1 MKNYLSL
8 LLVLGLLGCAGNDA
22 RMQGEC
28 IPISNGT
35 LHVIPLSERAVRV
48 RYTEGDIAPLEEL
61 IYTQKVKRPAWKVT
75 RNADETVVSTRRM
88 CVVFNQTS
96 KQLTF
101 LDAKGNILLQEA
113 PSGRTV
119 KPMTVGESPSYAAVQ
134 AFDVE
139 QRFLSPD
146 DECLFGTGQFQDGY
160 LNIRGLSRRLTQVN
174 TQISIPFILSSKGY
188 GLLWNNYG
196 LTELNPKE
204 EKLALVPSDEAGE
217 AYEVTATSTT
227 GGIRE
232 RRVTDTFSGQIEVK
246 EAGDYAL
253 LLDMGQSM
261 SRRQYLAIDGKVL
274 TNQNNLWLPPT
285 TSLIVPLE
293 AGAHTVVARGVRGD
307 NPVVSWGRVEA
318 QTVLHSPVAQAL
330 DYTVF
335 AGSADEVIADYRK
348 LTGPA
353 PLMPE
358 WMLGYVHCRER
369 YHTQQEL
376 LENARKFREK
386 EIPASVIVQD
396 WQYWGRTGW
405 NSMQFDPEL
414 YPDPKAM
421 VDELHD
427 MDFRLMLSVWSKI
440 DKNSTLGR
448 EFARRNYYIP
458 YTDWVDFF
466 NPDVAQFYWTNFRDS
481 LVRQFHIDSWWLDAT
496 EPENDDLV
504 GRRVAGGTMPGELV
518 RNVYPMKVVSTI
530 YDGLRKEL
538 PGQVPVILTR
548 SGFSGMQRY
557 NAVTWSGDVGWD
569 GETLRRQ
576 IVGGLG
582 YVACGLPWWTYDA
595 GGFFRKGNQ
604 YTDDD
609 YQEMMLRWIQCSV
622 FLPIMR
628 VHGYISN
635 TEPWNYSP
643 ETERIFTECIR
654 QRTEL
659 LPYLRQCARRV
670 AKEGYT
676 LMRPLVFDFAD
687 DAEALRQTTEYM
699 FGPRYLVCPVTEVG
713 ATNLRVYLP
722 QNPGGWDD
730 FNTAQHFDGGQY
742 VTVHLSLDHIPV
754 FVRK

>member
-1 MKNYLSL
+1 
-8 LLVLGLLGCAGNDA
+8 
-22 RMQGEC
+22 
-28 IPISNGT
+28 
-35 LHVIPLSERAVRV
+35 
-48 RYTEGDIAPLEEL
+48 
-61 IYTQKVKRPAWKVT
+61 
-75 RNADETVVSTRRM
+75 
-88 CVVFNQTS
+88 
-96 KQLTF
+96 
-101 LDAKGNILLQEA
+101 
-113 PSGRTV
+113 
-119 KPMTVGESPSYAAVQ
+119 
-134 AFDVE
+134 
-139 QRFLSPD
+139 
-146 DECLFGTGQFQDGY
+146 
-160 LNIRGLSRRLTQVN
+160 
-174 TQISIPFILSSKGY
+174 
-188 GLLWNNYG
+188 
-196 LTELNPKE
+196 
-204 EKLALVPSDEAGE
+204 
-217 AYEVTATSTT
+217 
-227 GGIRE
+227 
-232 RRVTDTFSGQIEVK
+232 
-246 EAGDYAL
+246 
-253 LLDMGQSM
+253 
-261 SRRQYLAIDGKVL
+261 
-274 TNQNNLWLPPT
+274 
-285 TSLIVPLE
+285 
-293 AGAHTVVARGVRGD
+293 
-307 NPVVSWGRVEA
+307 
-318 QTVLHSPVAQAL
+318 
-330 DYTVF
+330 
-335 AGSADEVIADYRK
+335 
-348 LTGPA
+348 
-353 PLMPE
+353 
-358 WMLGYVHCRER
+358 
-369 YHTQQEL
+369 
-376 LENARKFREK
+376 
-386 EIPASVIVQD
+386 
-396 WQYWGRTGW
+396 
-405 NSMQFDPEL
+405 
-414 YPDPKAM
+414 
-421 VDELHD
+421 
-427 MDFRLMLSVWSKI
+427 
-440 DKNSTLGR
+440 
-448 EFARRNYYIP
+448 
-458 YTDWVDFF
+458 
-466 NPDVAQFYWTNFRDS
+466 
-481 LVRQFHIDSWWLDAT
+481 
-496 EPENDDLV
+496 
-504 GRRVAGGTMPGELV
+504 MPGELV

-643 ETERIFTECIR
+643 ETERIFTECIH

-742 VTVHLSLDHIPV
+742 VTVPLTLDHIPV